1 MSMSSDEQQM
11 LSRAAVIEPNVL
23 SNEFMVFCPACKSFE
38 TIWFNNGVLNQT
50 RKFTQ
55 YGNHI
60 YHDCGSNEPCRL
72 YITV

>member
-1 MSMSSDEQQM
+1 MSASWMQNSRLPKTIIAEDER
-11 LSRAAVIEPNVL
+11 LSKEL
-23 SNEFMVFCPACKSFE
+23 MVFCPVCKSFE
-38 TIWFNNGVLNQT
+38 TVWFTMGALNPT

-72 YITV
+72 FLNL